1 MKVSDVLRSKGS
13 EVITIKPDET
23 ISGLLALL
31 AEHRIG
37 AVVVSTDGS
46 SVEGIVSERDIVRH
60 LHSSG
65 TSVLEAPVSQIMTSD
80 VTTGSADD
88 NIADLAGTMTELRV
102 CATCRSSTATAS
114 WRPSSASAT
123 SSSTGC
129 PNCSPSA
136 TSCATTSPTERTT
149 RRLERPNRSKL
160 GESDPSGHSAA
171 RNGNVPAAARPSHTV
186 GA

>member
-60 LHSSG
+60 LHTCG
-65 TSVLEAPVSQIMTSD
+65 TSVLDATVSQIMTSY
-80 VTTGSADD
+80 VTNGTADD
-88 NIADLAGTMTELRV
+88 NIADLAGTMTEQRVRHVPIVDREGKLAAIVSIGDIVKHRLSELQSERDQLRDYI
-102 CATCRSSTATAS
+102 T
-114 WRPSSASAT
+114 
-123 SSSTGC
+123 
-129 PNCSPSA
+129 
-136 TSCATTSPTERTT
+136 
-149 RRLERPNRSKL
+149 
-160 GESDPSGHSAA
+160 H
-171 RNGNVPAAARPSHTV
+171 
-186 GA
+186 

>member
-65 TSVLEAPVSQIMTSD
+65 TSVLEATVSQIMTSE
-80 VTTGSADD
+80 VTTGTADD
-88 NIADLAGTMTELRV
+88 NIADLAGTMTEQRVRHVPIVDREGKLAAIVSIGDIVKHRLSELQSERDQLRDYI
-102 CATCRSSTATAS
+102 T
-114 WRPSSASAT
+114 
-123 SSSTGC
+123 
-129 PNCSPSA
+129 
-136 TSCATTSPTERTT
+136 
-149 RRLERPNRSKL
+149 
-160 GESDPSGHSAA
+160 H
-171 RNGNVPAAARPSHTV
+171 
-186 GA
+186 